1 MRMKQEQPGPFSD
14 DPGKQE
20 RFDKEFLEKAK
31 RRAQAVAEKNFN
43 LRSKNIEL
51 GAYSKDELLFIFDM
65 MQWEKL
71 EPMLNNKFEFIS
83 DGDNIVFTKIK
94 EEQKKELKINSSSA
108 FWN

>member
-94 EEQKKELKINSSSA
+94 EEQKK
-108 FWN
+108 

>member
-51 GAYSKDELLFIFDM
+51 GAYSKDELLFIFD
-65 MQWEKL
+65 KPL
-71 EPMLNNKFEFIS
+71 IIPSNPLSSYFGLRTARNSIIEF
-83 DGDNIVFTKIK
+83 G
-94 EEQKKELKINSSSA
+94 
-108 FWN
+108 